1 MKRSIILLLVLLP
14 IFAFSQMQQI
24 MNQNSTATL
33 KRNTSYTTN
42 NISYDSIK
50 IRTIDK
56 NNLVLSIPFINPNG
70 TEFTLSTNSNGGD
83 GAYIGAK
90 VCDFKIFE
98 DHIYFCGT
106 NNGVGFIGWTKTE
119 NMFSS
124 SPNPA
129 HIELINNPILVKEV
143 SELEVY
149 ELEEKI
155 HIAAIADERF
165 LIHLHRDTNT
175 SYQIIESQ
183 YRFKTLSVGTKYIST
198 IERIDNTTLIISSF
212 YGEDIQ
218 QYTGSIFSHPDLSYN
233 KYLLENL
240 VDDVFALAYTHE
252 AQTLNKTYKTDFA
265 IYEATSAINIINK
278 QCLEVNNAK
287 LRPID
292 LEFCKEDGKLL
303 YLANGHYGYD
313 EIFELTPFNQS
324 MYIAKSVQPLPESD
338 LRIKQYNGLTRY
350 DDYYYAAI
358 TKDTANGVVIFD
370 CERNSSQSYGCA
382 TTFNQKVAI
391 MFHLNQILGLPS
403 YTYIVGQKQNTTEAI
418 FHNMVNYNIIC
429 NQ

>member
-33 KRNTSYTTN
+33 KRNSSYTTN
-42 NISYDSIK
+42 YISYDSIK

-56 NNLVLSIPFINPNG
+56 ENLVLSIPFSNPNG
-70 TEFTLSTNSNGGD
+70 TEFILSMNNNGGK
-83 GAYIGAK
+83 GAYIGLK

-98 DHIYFCGT
+98 DYIYFCGT
-106 NNGVGFIGWTKTE
+106 YNGVGFIGWTKTH

-129 HIELINNPILVKEV
+129 HIELINDPIIVKEV

-183 YRFKTLSVGTKYIST
+183 YKFKTLSVGTKYIST
-198 IERIDNTTLIISSF
+198 IERIDSSTLIISSF
-212 YGEDIQ
+212 YGGDIQ
-218 QYTGSIFSHPDLSYN
+218 QYTGSIFSHPDLTYD

-240 VDDVFALAYTHE
+240 GSNIFALAYTHE
-252 AQTLNKTYKTDFA
+252 APTLHRTYKTDFA
-265 IYEATSAINIINK
+265 IYDASSGINIINK

-292 LEFCKEDGKLL
+292 LEFCKEDKNLL

-313 EIFELTPFNQS
+313 EIFELDPFNQNP
-324 MYIAKSVQPLPESD
+324 YIAKSVQPLPQSD

-358 TKDTANGVVIFD
+358 TKDTTGGVAIFD

-382 TTFNQKVAI
+382 TTFNQQVVI
-391 MFHLNQILGLPS
+391 TFHLNQILGLPF
-403 YTYIVGQKQNTTEAI
+403 YTYIVGQKHKITQNIIPNAI
-418 FHNMVNYNIIC
+418 NYNIIC
-429 NQ
+429 N

>member
-14 IFAFSQMQQI
+14 IVAFSQMQQI

-33 KRNTSYTTN
+33 KRNTSYT
-42 NISYDSIK
+42 IGGIYYDSIK
-50 IRTIDK
+50 IRNIDK
-56 NNLVLSIPFINPNG
+56 ENLVLSIPFSTSG
-70 TEFTLSTNSNGGD
+70 TEFTLSMNNNGGK
-83 GAYIGAK
+83 GAYIGLK

-98 DHIYFCGT
+98 DYIYFCGT
-106 NNGVGFIGWTKTE
+106 YNGVGFIGWTKTH

-129 HIELINNPILVKEV
+129 HIELINDPIIVKEV

-183 YRFKTLSVGTKYIST
+183 YKFKTLSVGTKYIST
-198 IERIDNTTLIISSF
+198 IERIDSSTLIISSF
-212 YGEDIQ
+212 YGGDIQ
-218 QYTGSIFSHPDLSYN
+218 QYTGSIFSHPDLTYD

-240 VDDVFALAYTHE
+240 GSNIFALAYTHE
-252 AQTLNKTYKTDFA
+252 APTLHRTYKTDFA
-265 IYEATSAINIINK
+265 IYDASSGINIMNK

-292 LEFCKEDGKLL
+292 LEFCKEDKNLL

-313 EIFELTPFNQS
+313 EIFELDPFNQNS
-324 MYIAKSVQPLPESD
+324 YTAKSVQPLPQSD
-338 LRIKQYNGLTRY
+338 LRTKQYNGLTRY

-382 TTFNQKVAI
+382 TTFNQQVVI
-391 MFHLNQILGLPS
+391 TFHLNQILGLPF
-403 YTYIVGQKQNTTEAI
+403 YTYIVGQKHKITRNITPTAI
-418 FHNMVNYNIIC
+418 NYNIIC
-429 NQ
+429 Q